1 MFFHLLLAS
10 SQMPTAVVQD
20 MSKPSPVNFLSAI
33 GKQSGILE
41 SHSTFSLMQMTKDNT
56 NHTVTAKK
64 KTNKTK
70 QTISLFPNRVNRLTL

>member
-1 MFFHLLLAS
+1 LAS

-20 MSKPSPVNFLSAI
+20 MSKPSPVNFISAI
-33 GKQSGILE
+33 GKQRGILE

-64 KTNKTK
+64 KQNKKTNDFI
-70 QTISLFPNRVNRLTL
+70 ISKPRQSPDIMTRT